1 MNKKQL
7 NIAVFHN
14 LPSGGAKRSLY
25 SYVDYL
31 TKHGHIVDVF
41 IPETANEEYLPLDAV
56 ANSVVKYDVKP
67 SFFREKLYSIFSYVP
82 AIIKRVSVSNVMK
95 TEEKIAEDLND
106 SGYDIVYCE
115 QDQFTMT
122 PIIFK
127 YLTKPSVYYCQQ
139 PIRNEKILKEIN
151 DQKTKAGIFNHPLIR
166 PFADIFVNY
175 VETRD
180 YERDLEFAEYPTN
193 LLANSYF
200 SHENILRQ
208 YGKNAMVSYIG
219 VDNEKFVPMNL
230 KRDNYVLSV
239 GTCIPPKGY
248 DFIIRSIAEI
258 PEDIRPELVIVG
270 NSSDE
275 LWVEYLRNLAS
286 ENNVDLDILT
296 MISDDE
302 LIRLYN
308 QAKLVVYAPY
318 LEPFGYIPL
327 EAMACGTPVVGVKE
341 GGIRETVLHNK
352 TGLLTQRNEKDFADA
367 VIKLLRDEELWNR
380 LSATGIKYIESAWTL
395 EKAGERLLE
404 HIYRILEEDG
414 DKR

>member
-1 MNKKQL
+1 MNRKQL
-7 NIAVFHN
+7 KIAVFHN

-25 SYVDYL
+25 TYVNYL
-31 TKHGHIVDVF
+31 TQQGHIVDVF
-41 IPETANEEYLPLDAV
+41 IPETANEEYLPLDSV
-56 ANSVVKYDVKP
+56 ANNLIKYDVKP
-67 SFFREKLYSIFSYVP
+67 SFFREKIYSIFSYVP
-82 AIIKRVSVSNVMK
+82 AIIKRVSVNNVMK
-95 TEEKIAEDLND
+95 TEQKIAEDLND
-106 SGYDIVYCE
+106 SSYDIVYCE

-127 YLTKPSVYYCQQ
+127 YLTKPSIYYCQQ
-139 PIRNEKILKEIN
+139 PIRNEQILKQIN
-151 DQKTKAGIFNHPLIR
+151 NQKTKAGIFNHPLIR
-166 PFADIFVNY
+166 PFSDMFVNY

-180 YERDLEFAEYPTN
+180 YERDIEFAEYSTN
-193 LLANSYF
+193 LLANSYY

-208 YGKNAMVSYIG
+208 YGKNALVSYIG
-219 VDNEKFVPMNL
+219 VDNKKFIPLNL

-248 DFIIRSIAEI
+248 DFIIRSISHI

-275 LWVEYLRNLAS
+275 LWVDYLRKLA
-286 ENNVDLDILT
+286 EEKNVDLDILT

-302 LIRLYN
+302 LIQLYN
-308 QAKLVVYAPY
+308 KAKLVVYAPY

-341 GGIRETVLHNK
+341 GGLRESILHNK
-352 TGLLTQRNEKDFADA
+352 TGLLTQRNEKDFANA
-367 VIKLLRDEELWNR
+367 VIKLLKDEELWNK
-380 LSATGIKYIESAWTL
+380 LSSTGIKYIESVWTL

-404 HIYRILEEDG
+404 HIYRILEEDE
-414 DKR
+414 

>member
-1 MNKKQL
+1 MNRKQL
-7 NIAVFHN
+7 KIAVFHN

-25 SYVDYL
+25 TYVNYL
-31 TKHGHIVDVF
+31 TQQGHIVDVF
-41 IPETANEEYLPLDAV
+41 IPETANEEYLPLDSV
-56 ANSVVKYDVKP
+56 ANNLIKYEVKP
-67 SFFREKLYSIFSYVP
+67 SFFREKIYSIFSYVP
-82 AIIKRVSVSNVMK
+82 AIIKRVSVNNVMK
-95 TEEKIAEDLND
+95 TEQKIAEDLND
-106 SGYDIVYCE
+106 SSYDIVYCE

-127 YLTKPSVYYCQQ
+127 YLTKPSIYYCQQ
-139 PIRNEKILKEIN
+139 PIRNEQILKQIN
-151 DQKTKAGIFNHPLIR
+151 NQKTKAGIFNHPLIR
-166 PFADIFVNY
+166 PFSDMFVNY

-180 YERDLEFAEYPTN
+180 YERDMEFAEYSTN
-193 LLANSYF
+193 LLANSYY

-208 YGKNAMVSYIG
+208 YGKNALVSYIG
-219 VDNEKFVPMNL
+219 VDNKKFIPLNL

-248 DFIIRSIAEI
+248 DFIIRSISHI

-275 LWVEYLRNLAS
+275 LWVDYLRKLA
-286 ENNVDLDILT
+286 EEKNVDLDILT

-302 LIRLYN
+302 LIQLYN
-308 QAKLVVYAPY
+308 KAKLVVYAPY

-341 GGIRETVLHNK
+341 GGLRESILHNK
-352 TGLLTQRNEKDFADA
+352 TGLLTQRNEKDFANA
-367 VIKLLRDEELWNR
+367 VIKLLKDEELWNK
-380 LSATGIKYIESAWTL
+380 LSSTGIKYIESVWTL

-404 HIYRILEEDG
+404 HIYRVLEEDE
-414 DKR
+414 

>member
-1 MNKKQL
+1 MNRKQL
-7 NIAVFHN
+7 KIAVFHN

-25 SYVDYL
+25 TYVNYL
-31 TKHGHIVDVF
+31 TQQGHIVDVF
-41 IPETANEEYLPLDAV
+41 IPETANEEYLPLDSV
-56 ANSVVKYDVKP
+56 ANNLIKYEVKP
-67 SFFREKLYSIFSYVP
+67 SFFREKIYSIFSYVP
-82 AIIKRVSVSNVMK
+82 AIIKRVSVNNVMK
-95 TEEKIAEDLND
+95 TEQKIAEDLND
-106 SGYDIVYCE
+106 SSYDIVYCE

-127 YLTKPSVYYCQQ
+127 YLTKPSIYYCQQ
-139 PIRNEKILKEIN
+139 PIRNEQILKQIN
-151 DQKTKAGIFNHPLIR
+151 NQKTKAGIFNHPLIR
-166 PFADIFVNY
+166 PFSDMFVNY

-180 YERDLEFAEYPTN
+180 YERDIEFAEYSTN
-193 LLANSYF
+193 LLANSYY

-208 YGKNAMVSYIG
+208 YGKNALVSYIG
-219 VDNEKFVPMNL
+219 VDNKKFIPLNL

-248 DFIIRSIAEI
+248 DFIIRSISHI

-275 LWVEYLRNLAS
+275 LWVDYLRKLA
-286 ENNVDLDILT
+286 EEKNVDLDILT

-302 LIRLYN
+302 LIQLYN
-308 QAKLVVYAPY
+308 KAKLVVYAPY

-341 GGIRETVLHNK
+341 GGLRESILHNK
-352 TGLLTQRNEKDFADA
+352 TGLLTQRNEKDFANA
-367 VIKLLRDEELWNR
+367 VIKLLKDEELWNK
-380 LSATGIKYIESAWTL
+380 LSSTGIKYIESVWTL

-404 HIYRILEEDG
+404 HIYRILEEDE
-414 DKR
+414 